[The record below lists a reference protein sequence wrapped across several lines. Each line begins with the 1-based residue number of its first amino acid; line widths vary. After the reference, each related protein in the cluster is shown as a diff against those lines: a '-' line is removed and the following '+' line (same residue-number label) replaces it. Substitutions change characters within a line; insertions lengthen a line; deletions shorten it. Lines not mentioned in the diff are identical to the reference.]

1 MYWMLPPFQFFTT
14 LETPAI
20 KVLVRKLLIVDHT
33 QLLWKE
39 SIWLLSLVSM
49 FFFSFEHEAK
59 SQSIPWWAAKFKE
72 KNYSLTALGSK
83 ITVNSDCSH
92 EVKRRLI
99 PGRKGTTNL
108 DSILKSRDITANKG
122 LYSQSYGFSSSHV
135 QIWELDHR
143 VGWAPKNWCFWTE
156 VLEKTLE
163 SPLDSK
169 EIKPVNPKGNQP
181 WIFTE
186 RTDPK
191 AEVSILQPS
200 DAKSQ
205 LTGKVPDAGK
215 DWGQEEKGVTGWDG
229 WMASP
234 TQEAWVWASSGRW
247 RWAGKPGVL
256 QSTVSQ
262 SWTQLSDWTTTTTGG
277 GIGKWE
283 THEKKKPERSPQ
295 FCDWL
300 QAA

>member
-49 FFFSFEHEAK
+49 FFFFSFEHEAK

-72 KNYSLTALGSK
+72 KNYSLNVLGSK

-191 AEVSILQPS
+191 AGWSFNTSAIWCKEPTHW
-200 DAKSQ
+200 KSPWCWER
-205 LTGKVPDAGK
+205 LRAGGEGGDRMRWLNGITDSRGMSLSK
-215 DWGQEEKGVTGWDG
+215 LWEMVMGREAWRAAVHGVTELD
-229 WMASP
+229 
-234 TQEAWVWASSGRW
+234 
-247 RWAGKPGVL
+247 
-256 QSTVSQ
+256 
-262 SWTQLSDWTTTTTGG
+262 TT
-277 GIGKWE
+277 
-283 THEKKKPERSPQ
+283 
-295 FCDWL
+295 
-300 QAA
+300 